1 MITGRRDELSICGS
15 YVMPAE
21 DGSYAV
27 PWIAAILRLHTQ
39 QNSDENFS
47 LESLA
52 A

>member
-27 PWIAAILRLHTQ
+27 PPARY
-39 QNSDENFS
+39 D
-47 LESLA
+47 
-52 A
+52 